1 MKTDCQN
8 SVIELLND
16 YQDIDVEVQKIE
28 CLSYDEFSTNLYG
41 VATRGYRKRGI
52 KAVVRLNLSP
62 EDMKYIIEEYE
73 KSKKKVGFPSST

>member
-1 MKTDCQN
+1 MKTDCQD

-28 CLSYDEFSTNLYG
+28 CLSIYGEFSTKLYG
-41 VATRGYRKRGI
+41 IATRGYRKRGI

-73 KSKKKVGFPSST
+73 KFKEKEG